1 MGGHN
6 RPYHSL
12 RWAGMADEQNF
23 ARDTRDWRE
32 RRDLKFRKP
41 RTSDLEPLSFSPV
54 RQSRSSAILLA
65 LVMSCD
71 DPTNLTPRRGLVYD
85 AAPGSIF
92 IVYSAKEESD
102 VAGDALKVEDATWDA
117 EVIKSSELVMVD
129 FWAVW
134 CGPCQMVAPVIE
146 ELSKEYAG
154 KMKVRKLNTDENPE
168 VAGRYQ
174 VMSIPTI
181 LFFKNGQV
189 VEKLVGARP
198 KRQFKEM
205 IDSLLAQPAGSA

>member
-1 MGGHN
+1 VECAVCS
-6 RPYHSL
+6 R
-12 RWAGMADEQNF
+12 F
-23 ARDTRDWRE
+23 FWRE
-32 RRDLKFRKP
+32 FCEVAVAFRP
-41 RTSDLEPLSFSPV
+41 RLTGIGNGFW
-54 RQSRSSAILLA
+54 RSG
-65 LVMSCD
+65 D
-71 DPTNLTPRRGLVYD
+71 LTPQRGLVYD
-85 AAPGSIF
+85 ALPITKF
-92 IVYSAKEESD
+92 TVCSAKEGCD

-117 EVIKSSELVMVD
+117 DVIKASELVMVD

-134 CGPCQMVAPVIE
+134 CGPCQMVAPIIE
-146 ELSKEYAG
+146 ELAKEYAG
-154 KMKVRKLNTDENPE
+154 KIKVRKLNTDENPE

-181 LFFKNGQV
+181 LFFKKGQV

>member
-1 MGGHN
+1 MDGGLVC
-6 RPYHSL
+6 R
-12 RWAGMADEQNF
+12 RAGLGNDMCWS
-23 ARDTRDWRE
+23 RD
-32 RRDLKFRKP
+32 
-41 RTSDLEPLSFSPV
+41 
-54 RQSRSSAILLA
+54 
-65 LVMSCD
+65 
-71 DPTNLTPRRGLVYD
+71 LTPRRGLVYD
-85 AAPGSIF
+85 ATSF
-92 IVYSAKEESD
+92 QYYSALSEGGVD

-117 EVIKSSELVMVD
+117 DVMKASELVMVD

-134 CGPCQMVAPVIE
+134 CGPCQMVAPIVE
-146 ELSKEYAG
+146 ELAKEYAG
-154 KMKVRKLNTDENPE
+154 KVKVRKLNTDENPE